1 MAVLSIGTKVSIP
14 VAECLLGTFLV
25 LFTVGGTVVDTAS
38 PSGDVIR
45 EDGVL
50 QVVFLET
57 HVLFPVTACAPI
69 DKTIRPP
76 LQVLPL
82 P

>member
-1 MAVLSIGTKVSIP
+1 MAVLPFGTEVSIP

-25 LFTVGGTVVDTAS
+25 LFAFGGTVVDTTS

-50 QVVFLET
+50 
-57 HVLFPVTACAPI
+57 
-69 DKTIRPP
+69 
-76 LQVLPL
+76 
-82 P
+82 